1 MIKSMNKEINVSQ
14 TKLIVKTSW
23 ESFSAETDIDLPPLT
38 KEEMRSVLYELTGIR
53 WDVVRYHSKT
63 EKITLRTFIDVGADG
78 YDHARD
84 ILRLAI
90 EGLKDI

>member
-14 TKLIVKTSW
+14 IKLIVKTSW
-23 ESFSAETDIDLPPLT
+23 ESFSAEVDMDLPPLT
-38 KEEMRSVLYELTGIR
+38 KEEMRSVLYEITGIR
-53 WDVVRYHSKT
+53 WDIVRYQSKT

-90 EGLKDI
+90 GRLRDI